1 MQEKIHVFSNDSQLY
16 NR

>member
-1 MQEKIHVFSNDSQLY
+1 MHEKIDMLSNDSQLY